1 MTCEHGLRIP
11 DRYLL
16 QSNDI
21 IEKNSYLTR
30 SGLPPVRG
38 QSFKSAGA

>member
-1 MTCEHGLRIP
+1 MTCKHGLRIP

-16 QSNDI
+16 WGNDK

-30 SGLPPVRG
+30 SGLPPIPG
-38 QSFKSAGA
+38 QSFKSAGV